1 MSLLRSCAPFL
12 FHHYRYFCSYGACFH
27 QKNARLRSQYP
38 PTPHLMIWK
47 TRSRILDLSRSAKIM
62 GILNVT
68 PDSFS
73 DGGQFFSL
81 DAAVSHARELIVE
94 GAEIIDVGGE
104 STRPGADPVSLKEEL
119 RRIIPVIEKIRS
131 EFPSVLISVDTYK
144 ATTAENAIRAGADII
159 NDITALRGDPNMID
173 VVLESGVGVVLMHM
187 QGTPKTMQVAPA
199 YQDVVSEVMEF
210 LRNRCNWLVDRGVDR
225 ERIAIDPGF
234 GFGKRLVDNIKL
246 MSNLDAFR
254 ALAQPLLIGVS
265 RKSGLAQLAGD
276 PALPAAKRIWPT
288 VALTCLLREKGA
300 HLLRVHDV
308 KPNLH
313 ALRMTEAIL
322 ERC

>member
-1 MSLLRSCAPFL
+1 
-12 FHHYRYFCSYGACFH
+12 
-27 QKNARLRSQYP
+27 
-38 PTPHLMIWK
+38 
-47 TRSRILDLSRSAKIM
+47 M

-81 DAAVSHARELIVE
+81 DAAVSRARELIAE

-104 STRPGADPVSLKEEL
+104 STRPGADPVPLEEEL
-119 RRIIPVIEKIRS
+119 RRVVPVIEKIRS

-144 ATTAENAIRAGADII
+144 AATARHAVQAGADII
-159 NDITALRGDPNMID
+159 NDITALRGDPSMID
-173 VVLESGVGVVLMHM
+173 VVLESGAAVVLMHM
-187 QGTPKTMQVAPA
+187 QGMPKTMQVAPA
-199 YQDVVSEVMEF
+199 YQEVVSEVTAF
-210 LRNRCNWLVDRGVDR
+210 LRARRDWLVDRGVDR
-225 ERIAIDPGF
+225 ESIAIDPGF
-234 GFGKRLVDNIKL
+234 GFGKRLADNLKL
-246 MSNLDAFR
+246 MRNLEAFR

-265 RKSGLAQLAGD
+265 RKSGLAQLSGD
-276 PALPAAKRIWPT
+276 AALPVPKRIWPT

-308 KPNLH
+308 KPNLE

-322 ERC
+322 E

>member
-1 MSLLRSCAPFL
+1 MF
-12 FHHYRYFCSYGACFH
+12 
-27 QKNARLRSQYP
+27 
-38 PTPHLMIWK
+38 WK
-47 TRSRILDLSRSAKIM
+47 TRRRTLDLSHSAKIM

-81 DAAVSHARELIVE
+81 DAAVSRARELIAE

-104 STRPGADPVSLKEEL
+104 STRPGADPVPLEEEL
-119 RRIIPVIEKIRS
+119 RRVVPVIEKIRS

-144 ATTAENAIRAGADII
+144 AATARHAVQAGADII
-159 NDITALRGDPNMID
+159 NDITALRGDPSMID
-173 VVLESGVGVVLMHM
+173 VVLESGAAVVLMHM
-187 QGTPKTMQVAPA
+187 QGMPKTMQVAPA
-199 YQDVVSEVMEF
+199 YQEVVSEVTAF
-210 LRNRCNWLVDRGVDR
+210 LRARRDWLVDRGVDR
-225 ERIAIDPGF
+225 ESIAIDPGF
-234 GFGKRLVDNIKL
+234 GFGKRLADNLKL
-246 MSNLDAFR
+246 MRNLEAFR

-265 RKSGLAQLAGD
+265 RKSGLAQLSGD
-276 PALPAAKRIWPT
+276 AALPVPKRIWPT

-308 KPNLH
+308 KPNLE

-322 ERC
+322 E

>member
-1 MSLLRSCAPFL
+1 
-12 FHHYRYFCSYGACFH
+12 
-27 QKNARLRSQYP
+27 
-38 PTPHLMIWK
+38 MIWK

-81 DAAVSHARELIVE
+81 EAAVSHARELIVE

-144 ATTAENAIRAGADII
+144 ATTAEKAIRAGADII
-159 NDITALRGDPNMID
+159 NDITALRGDPSMID

-187 QGTPKTMQVAPA
+187 QGTPKTMQVAPS

-210 LRNRCNWLVDRGVDR
+210 LEDRCNWLVDRGVDR

-234 GFGKRLVDNIKL
+234 GFGKRLADNIKL
-246 MSNLDAFR
+246 MRNLEAFR

-265 RKSGLAQLAGD
+265 RKSGLAQLTGD
-276 PALPAAKRIWPT
+276 AALPAAKRIWPT

-308 KPNLH
+308 KPNLE

>member
-1 MSLLRSCAPFL
+1 
-12 FHHYRYFCSYGACFH
+12 
-27 QKNARLRSQYP
+27 
-38 PTPHLMIWK
+38 MIWK

-81 DAAVSHARELIVE
+81 EAAVLHARELIVE

-104 STRPGADPVSLKEEL
+104 STRPGADPVSPKEEL

-144 ATTAENAIRAGADII
+144 ATTAEKAIRAGADII
-159 NDITALRGDPNMID
+159 NDITALRGDPSMID
-173 VVLESGVGVVLMHM
+173 VVLESGAGVVLMHM
-187 QGTPKTMQVAPA
+187 QGTPKTMQVAPS
-199 YQDVVSEVMEF
+199 YHDVVSEVMEF
-210 LRNRCNWLVDRGVDR
+210 LEDRCNWLVDRGVDR

-234 GFGKRLVDNIKL
+234 GFGKRLADNIKL
-246 MSNLDAFR
+246 MRNLEAFR

-265 RKSGLAQLAGD
+265 RKSGLAQMVGD
-276 PALPAAKRIWPT
+276 AALPAAKRIWPT

-308 KPNLH
+308 KPNLE

>member
-1 MSLLRSCAPFL
+1 
-12 FHHYRYFCSYGACFH
+12 
-27 QKNARLRSQYP
+27 
-38 PTPHLMIWK
+38 MIWK

-104 STRPGADPVSLKEEL
+104 STRPGADPVSPKEEL

-144 ATTAENAIRAGADII
+144 ATTAEKAVRAGADII
-159 NDITALRGDPNMID
+159 NDITALRGDPSMID

-187 QGTPKTMQVAPA
+187 QGTPKTMQVAPS
-199 YQDVVSEVMEF
+199 YHDVVSEVMEF
-210 LRNRCNWLVDRGVDR
+210 LEDRCNWLVDRGVDR

-234 GFGKRLVDNIKL
+234 GFGKRLADNIKL
-246 MSNLDAFR
+246 MRNLEAFR

-265 RKSGLAQLAGD
+265 RKSGLAQMVGD
-276 PALPAAKRIWPT
+276 AALPVAKRIWPT

-308 KPNLH
+308 KPNLE

>member
-1 MSLLRSCAPFL
+1 
-12 FHHYRYFCSYGACFH
+12 
-27 QKNARLRSQYP
+27 
-38 PTPHLMIWK
+38 MIWK
-47 TRSRILDLSRSAKIM
+47 TRSRTFDLRQSAKIM

-81 DAAVSHARELIVE
+81 EAAVLHARELIAE

-104 STRPGADPVSLKEEL
+104 STRPGADPVSLEEEL
-119 RRIIPVIEKIRS
+119 HRVIPVIREIRS

-144 ATTAENAIRAGADII
+144 AETARQAILAGADIV
-159 NDITALRGDPNMID
+159 NDITALRGDPKMID
-173 VVLESGVGVVLMHM
+173 VIRENEVAVVLMHM
-187 QGTPKTMQVAPA
+187 QGLPKTMQTAPS
-199 YQDVVSEVMEF
+199 YREVVSEVIEF
-210 LRNRCNWLVDRGVDR
+210 LRERCDWLVSHGVDR
-225 ERIAIDPGF
+225 EAIAIDPGF
-234 GFGKRLVDNIKL
+234 GFGKRLADNIQL
-246 MSNLDAFR
+246 MRNLEAFQTLTR
-254 ALAQPLLIGVS
+254 PLVVGVS
-265 RKSGLAQLAGD
+265 RKSALAQLSGD
-276 PALPAAKRIWPT
+276 SALPASKRIWPT

-308 KPNLH
+308 KPNVE

>member
-1 MSLLRSCAPFL
+1 
-12 FHHYRYFCSYGACFH
+12 
-27 QKNARLRSQYP
+27 
-38 PTPHLMIWK
+38 MIWK
-47 TRSRILDLSRSAKIM
+47 TRSRTFDLRQSAKIM

-81 DAAVSHARELIVE
+81 EAAVLHARELIAE

-104 STRPGADPVSLKEEL
+104 STRPGADPVSLEEEL
-119 RRIIPVIEKIRS
+119 HRVIPVIREIRS

-144 ATTAENAIRAGADII
+144 AETARQAILAGADIV
-159 NDITALRGDPNMID
+159 NDITALRGDPKMID
-173 VVLESGVGVVLMHM
+173 VIRENEVAVVLMHM
-187 QGTPKTMQVAPA
+187 QGLPKTMQVAPS
-199 YQDVVSEVMEF
+199 YREIVSEVIEF
-210 LRNRCNWLVDRGVDR
+210 LRDRCDWLVSHGVDR
-225 ERIAIDPGF
+225 EAIAIDPGF
-234 GFGKRLVDNIKL
+234 GFGKRLADNIQL
-246 MSNLDAFR
+246 MRNLEAFQTLTR
-254 ALAQPLLIGVS
+254 PLVVGVS
-265 RKSGLAQLAGD
+265 RKSALGQLSGD
-276 PALPAAKRIWPT
+276 SALPASKRIWPT

-308 KPNLH
+308 RPNVE

>member
-1 MSLLRSCAPFL
+1 
-12 FHHYRYFCSYGACFH
+12 
-27 QKNARLRSQYP
+27 
-38 PTPHLMIWK
+38 MIWK
-47 TRSRILDLSRSAKIM
+47 TRRRTLYLSRSAKIM

-81 DAAVSHARELIVE
+81 EAAVSHARELVAE

-104 STRPGADPVSLKEEL
+104 STRPGADPVPLEEEL
-119 RRIIPVIEKIRS
+119 RRIIPVIQKIRAQ
-131 EFPSVLISVDTYK
+131 FPSVLISVDTYK
-144 ATTAENAIRAGADII
+144 AATARQAIRAGADII
-159 NDITALRGDPNMID
+159 NDITALRGDPGMIE
-173 VVLESGVGVVLMHM
+173 VVLESGAAVVLMHM
-187 QGTPKTMQVAPA
+187 QGKPKTMQVAPS
-199 YQDVVSEVMEF
+199 YQDVVSEVVAF
-210 LRNRCNWLVDRGVDR
+210 LRDRRDWLVDRGVDH
-225 ERIAIDPGF
+225 ESIAIDPGF
-234 GFGKRLVDNIKL
+234 GFGKRLSDNIKL
-246 MSNLDAFR
+246 MRNLEAFSV
-254 ALAQPLLIGVS
+254 LAQPLLIGVS

-276 PALPAAKRIWPT
+276 SALPAAKRIWPT

-308 KPNLH
+308 KPNLE